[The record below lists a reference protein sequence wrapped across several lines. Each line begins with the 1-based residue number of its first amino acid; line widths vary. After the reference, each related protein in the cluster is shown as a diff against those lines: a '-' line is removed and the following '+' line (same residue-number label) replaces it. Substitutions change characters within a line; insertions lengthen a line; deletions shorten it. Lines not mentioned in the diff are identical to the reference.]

1 LTKSFGGISNLL
13 MASSKN
19 RHLQQQQSQDRL
31 YISTIS
37 RENINDMQ
45 VTTLPIQIQMIKV
58 TRRNIYKENK
68 RNLIFL

>member
-1 LTKSFGGISNLL
+1 

-19 RHLQQQQSQDRL
+19 RHLQQQQSQDLL
-31 YISTIS
+31 YIGTIS

-45 VTTLPIQIQMIKV
+45 VTTLPIQTQMIKV

-68 RNLIFL
+68 RNLIFLFFFCV

>member
-1 LTKSFGGISNLL
+1 

-31 YISTIS
+31 YIGTIS

-45 VTTLPIQIQMIKV
+45 VTKLPIQIQMIKV

>member
-1 LTKSFGGISNLL
+1 

-19 RHLQQQQSQDRL
+19 RHLQQQQSQDHL
-31 YISTIS
+31 YIGTIS

-45 VTTLPIQIQMIKV
+45 VTTLPIQMQMIKV

-68 RNLIFL
+68 RNLIFLFFFCV